1 MTLHRRLAA
10 TLVATLA
17 AALVSGCAGVGGR
30 GSAAPSSASP
40 SGIGPGWSQ
49 RMEDRRIAMERA
61 TRGSSAEVVRTPDN
75 QLKLV
80 FPSEIAF
87 DPNGFA
93 IKPRLRGL
101 LDPLAGLLKGDAAAG
116 LTVIG
121 HTDGSGSEATNNP
134 LSLDRAQSVR
144 DYLVGRGVPATQI
157 RTFGRGA
164 REPVADN
171 TAEAGRARNRR
182 VEIFVREQAPQG

>member
-1 MTLHRRLAA
+1 
-10 TLVATLA
+10 
-17 AALVSGCAGVGGR
+17 
-30 GSAAPSSASP
+30 
-40 SGIGPGWSQ
+40 
-49 RMEDRRIAMERA
+49 MERV
-61 TRGSSAEVVRTPDN
+61 TRGSSAEVTRTPDN

-80 FPSEIAF
+80 FPSDISF

-101 LDPLAGLLKGDAAAG
+101 LDPLAGLLKGDAAASV
-116 LTVIG
+116 TVVG
-121 HTDGSGSEATNNP
+121 HTDNSGSEAVNNP

-157 RTFGRGA
+157 RTVGRGA

-171 TAEAGRARNRR
+171 TTEAGRTRNRR
-182 VEIFVREQAPQG
+182 VEIFLREQAPQG